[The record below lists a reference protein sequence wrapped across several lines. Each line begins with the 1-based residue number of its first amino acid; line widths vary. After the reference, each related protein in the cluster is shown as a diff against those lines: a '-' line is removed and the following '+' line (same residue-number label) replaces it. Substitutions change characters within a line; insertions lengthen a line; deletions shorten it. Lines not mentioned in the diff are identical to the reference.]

1 MGAGS
6 LIAYYIYRLED
17 DRLIV
22 LVVEIG
28 PSGGVYK
35 SLGRS
40 RKIDVPRSPVSMGI
54 SGDSGMSMC
63 LELT

>member
-1 MGAGS
+1 M
-6 LIAYYIYRLED
+6 IAYYIYRLED

-40 RKIDVPRSPVSMGI
+40 RVF
-54 SGDSGMSMC
+54 C
-63 LELT
+63 

>member
-1 MGAGS
+1 M
-6 LIAYYIYRLED
+6 IAYYIYRLED

-40 RKIDVPRSPVSMGI
+40 RKIDVPRSPVSLGI
-54 SGDSGMSMC
+54 SGDSGMSIF